1 MYWCRFFELTQRMT
15 DKTHTFTETHLKALR
30 LLDAVP
36 QMSQRD
42 LAIRLDVSLGKT
54 NYCLNALLDRGLL
67 TVKRFHNSQN
77 KLAYAYLLTPQGI
90 AEKTALTSQ
99 FLSRKVQ
106 EYEALRAEIESLQ
119 SEVANGEGVA
129 Q

>member
-1 MYWCRFFELTQRMT
+1 MPIFELTQRMT
-15 DKTHTFTETHLKALR
+15 DKIHTFTETHLKALR

-99 FLSRKVQ
+99 FLTRKVQ

-119 SEVANGEGVA
+119 SEVANEEGIA